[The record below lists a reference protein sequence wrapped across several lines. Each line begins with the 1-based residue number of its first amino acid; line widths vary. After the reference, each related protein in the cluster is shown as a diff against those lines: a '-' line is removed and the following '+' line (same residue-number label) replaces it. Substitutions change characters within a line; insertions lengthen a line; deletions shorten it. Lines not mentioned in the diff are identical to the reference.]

1 MMMRHKIFP
10 ILGLLC
16 LFGWG
21 SPARADSPI
30 TSTPIADVYLDI
42 PLVQKARNTGTL
54 TPEMAQFLS
63 DNRYPIDQKAAL
75 VNALSWRVE
84 GKQNAQIYQ
93 KFLADRYG
101 AMNLKK
107 LTPHE
112 VFALAYLTVMD
123 DYFNP
128 ERAMPLFDQALLRN
142 RNSLTVG
149 LIRILN
155 RAQIVMTQPGEWCRV
170 WRLAEGTN
178 QNRTL
183 TADLRPAARK
193 IILDYMILYRDSCPR
208 NP

>member
-1 MMMRHKIFP
+1 MRKKTLT
-10 ILGLLC
+10 ILGLMC
-16 LFGWG
+16 LILGG
-21 SPARADSPI
+21 SPAQADSPI

-42 PLVQKARNTGTL
+42 ALVKKARATGNLTL
-54 TPEMAQFLS
+54 EMAQFLS
-63 DNRYPIDQKAAL
+63 NNQYPIDQKAAL
-75 VNALSWRVE
+75 INALSWRVE
-84 GKQNAQIYQ
+84 GKQNAQIYE
-93 KFLADRYG
+93 KFLRSGYG
-101 AMNLKK
+101 EINPKK

-123 DYFNP
+123 DYFQP

-178 QNRTL
+178 RNRTL
-183 TADLRPAARK
+183 KTDLRPAARK